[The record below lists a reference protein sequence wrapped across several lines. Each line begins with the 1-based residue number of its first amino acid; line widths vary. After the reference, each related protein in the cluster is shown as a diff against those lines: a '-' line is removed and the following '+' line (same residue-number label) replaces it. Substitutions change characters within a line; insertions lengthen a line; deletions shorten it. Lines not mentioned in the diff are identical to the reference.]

1 MTHEGAS
8 ASPKVVSDS
17 WGELEIE
24 GVGPLRD
31 AKLWPGGA
39 REWDWN
45 ETGTQHDPGIQPADV
60 DELLAHDPEVI
71 VLSRGRELRL
81 QTQPQTLAV
90 LQDRNV
96 EVVIE
101 ETSVAISTYNRL
113 SSEGRRVA
121 ALVHSTC

>member
-1 MTHEGAS
+1 MKARTHRRRSYPTAGANS
-8 ASPKVVSDS
+8 RSRASGRCATRSS
-17 WGELEIE
+17 
-24 GVGPLRD
+24 GPAAR
-31 AKLWPGGA
+31 

-45 ETGTQHDPGIQPADV
+45 ETGTQHEPGIQPADV
-60 DELLAHDPEVI
+60 DELLADDPEVI
-71 VLSRGRELRL
+71 VLSRGRERRL

-90 LQDRNV
+90 LQDRNI
-96 EVVIE
+96 EVVVE

>member
-1 MTHEGAS
+1 MKGATP
-8 ASPKVVSDS
+8 SPKVVSDS

-39 REWDWN
+39 ASG
-45 ETGTQHDPGIQPADV
+45 TGTRRARSTNPGSSRPTWTSCS
-60 DELLAHDPEVI
+60 LDPEVI
-71 VLSRGRELRL
+71 VLSRGRERRL

-90 LQDRNV
+90 LRERNI
-96 EVVIE
+96 EVVVE
-101 ETSVAISTYNRL
+101 ETSVAITTYNRL

>member
-1 MTHEGAS
+1 M
-8 ASPKVVSDS
+8 
-17 WGELEIE
+17 
-24 GVGPLRD
+24 R
-31 AKLWPGGA
+31 A

-90 LQDRNV
+90 SCRDACTAPAEGFGL
-96 EVVIE
+96 
-101 ETSVAISTYNRL
+101 L
-113 SSEGRRVA
+113 SSASVPSAHDDEAYPGPRVRMGP
-121 ALVHSTC
+121 CK

>member
-1 MTHEGAS
+1 MTHEGANP
-8 ASPKVVSDS
+8 SPKVVSDS

-24 GVGPLRD
+24 GIGPLRD

-45 ETGTQHDPGIQPADV
+45 ETGTQHEPGIQPADV
-60 DELLAHDPEVI
+60 DELLAYDPEVI
-71 VLSRGRELRL
+71 VLSRGRERRL

-90 LQDRNV
+90 LQDRNI
-96 EVVIE
+96 EVVVE

>member
-1 MTHEGAS
+1 M
-8 ASPKVVSDS
+8 
-17 WGELEIE
+17 
-24 GVGPLRD
+24 RD

-45 ETGTQHDPGIQPADV
+45 ETGTQHEPGIQPADV

-71 VLSRGRELRL
+71 VLSRGRERRL

-90 LQDRNV
+90 LQDSEHRSRGRGNV
-96 EVVIE
+96 GCVDP
-101 ETSVAISTYNRL
+101 STYNRL
-113 SSEGRRVA
+113 LSEGRRVA